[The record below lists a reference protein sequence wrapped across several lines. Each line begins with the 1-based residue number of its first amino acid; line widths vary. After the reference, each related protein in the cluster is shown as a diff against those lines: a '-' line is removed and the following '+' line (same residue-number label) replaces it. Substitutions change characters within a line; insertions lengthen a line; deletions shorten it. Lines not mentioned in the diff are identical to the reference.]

1 MMKKYSY
8 FSALCL
14 AAALTFTAC
23 SQDELGDG
31 GDTLPEGKYPLEI
44 SSVTIE
50 AESSV
55 QPWGAKTAQTR
66 VSEHLSA
73 DSTTFDSGDAFYVKF
88 DGSDE
93 VGTYKFSEYGTVNAS
108 KPVYWSSTTE
118 KRTIIAWYAPDA
130 DADGKLNLSDQ
141 SNKFIYVFRALA
153 NNITYSSNVSLTF
166 SSQLARVIV
175 RLTGDKASSVNSVT
189 INSYTSCVLKEN
201 KTVGITDA
209 DETGEIAMRKYV
221 NGWYAHVVPGQA
233 ITVSVDGTA
242 VSLNETITP
251 QAGNCYEITIEVK

>member
-1 MMKKYSY
+1 MMKKYNY

-23 SQDELGDG
+23 SQDEL

-55 QPWGAKTAQTR
+55 QPWGAKMAQTR
-66 VSEHLSA
+66 VSERLS
-73 DSTTFDSGDAFYVKF
+73 DGFTSFDSGDTFYVKF

-93 VGTYKFSEYGTVNAS
+93 VGTYKFNSYNSADAS

-118 KRTIIAWYAPDA
+118 KRNIIAWYAPDA
-130 DADGKLNLSDQ
+130 DADGKLNLSNQ
-141 SNKFIYVFRALA
+141 SNKFIYVMRAVA
-153 NNITYSSNVSLTF
+153 NNRTYSSNVSLTF
-166 SSQLARVIV
+166 SHQLARVIV
-175 RLTGDKASSVNSVT
+175 KLTGDKASSVNSVT
-189 INSYTSCVLKEN
+189 INSYTSCVLKED

-209 DETGEIAMRKYV
+209 DETGEIAMRKYF
-221 NGWYAHVVPGQA
+221 NDWWYAHVVPGQA
-233 ITVSVDGTA
+233 IKVSVDGTPA
-242 VSLNETITP
+242 KLSSTITP
-251 QAGNCYEITIEVK
+251 AAGNCYEITIEVK